1 MNISKKKT
9 KNSEIIQLKNIYQS
23 TTDFENFLR
32 KNKVLNLER
41 KNKIVDVGTG
51 IGANLH
57 YFSSIYK
64 KSEFLGID
72 YQKGAIHFAKKINKN
87 SQIKF
92 EIGDMLKK
100 NTFNKKN
107 IVLVMTIHTICCFK
121 DLNKPIKFICD
132 FKPKWIAINSL
143 FYDGPINVFIHMI
156 DLKKKKIENDHPNSD
171 FNIFSLQTLSK
182 ILKQNGYKIK
192 KIKKHYPK
200 EKIVR
205 KFKERGSYTISTEL
219 DKNTIFSGPVHLPWH
234 FVLAKRIII

>member
-9 KNSEIIQLKNIYQS
+9 KHSKIIQLKNIYQS
-23 TTDFENFLR
+23 TIDFENFLR

-41 KNKIVDVGTG
+41 KNQIVDVGTG
-51 IGANLH
+51 IGSNLH
-57 YFSSIYK
+57 YFSNIYK

-72 YQKGAIHFAKKINKN
+72 YQKASIYFAKKINKN
-87 SQIKF
+87 PQIKF

-100 NTFNKKN
+100 NVFNKKN
-107 IVLVMTIHTICCFK
+107 IDLVMTIHAICCFK
-121 DLNKPIKFICD
+121 DLDKPIKHICD

-143 FYDGPINVFIHMI
+143 FYDGPINVLIHMI
-156 DLKKKKIENDHPNSD
+156 DLKKKKIESDHPNSD
-171 FNIFSLQTLSK
+171 FNIFSLQNLSK
-182 ILKQNGYKIK
+182 ILKQNGYKIT